1 MNIKEILKN
10 KKILLAAAAVC
21 VAMIALLAI
30 FWPDAKPVFTVE
42 SFTIETEVVNYEY
55 MDDTVNYTG
64 TGVLRCSDAKNTY
77 LVLVEYTDA
86 TSEENT
92 GNMLIVVQN
101 GVGVL
106 STHDYGIENT
116 TEEPQYSFTVLNYTK
131 MENVQ

>member
-21 VAMIALLAI
+21 VAIIALLVI
-30 FWPDAKPVFTVE
+30 FRPDAKPAFMVE